1 MLYVRPAR
9 LIGRRNTHGKEL
21 ITTGVGG
28 KKKRSWKKERA
39 PLEGEARRA
48 VKSNPDQIRF
58 SRRETRGARRMI
70 LRGAGRHPRET
81 FIRATG
87 GVKAIKAAGWTRK
100 GENNY
105 FGAREFM
112 KN

>member
-48 VKSNPDQIRF
+48 AKSNPDQIRF
-58 SRRETRGARRMI
+58 SRRDTRRGVMVRGA
-70 LRGAGRHPRET
+70 AAT
-81 FIRATG
+81 F
-87 GVKAIKAAGWTRK
+87 VKLL
-100 GENNY
+100 
-105 FGAREFM
+105 
-112 KN
+112 

>member
-39 PLEGEARRA
+39 PLGGETRRA
-48 VKSNPDQIRF
+48 AKSNPDQISRPPP
-58 SRRETRGARRMI
+58 RREVTRARGVRMI
-70 LRGAGRHPRET
+70 WPDAGAT
-81 FIRATG
+81 L
-87 GVKAIKAAGWTRK
+87 VKLL
-100 GENNY
+100 
-105 FGAREFM
+105 
-112 KN
+112 